1 MAPGAATALRTLHF
15 LDEKIWFPPLEEAD
29 EEGLLA
35 AGGDLS
41 AERLIYAYRHGIFPW
56 YEGQV
61 PLWWSPD
68 PRFVLF
74 PSELCISKSMKQVLK
89 KQLFHVTRDQA
100 FSQVIKRCAAV
111 PRPGQNG
118 TWITEAVVKGYHDLH
133 KLGHAHSYEAW
144 QGSCLV
150 GGFYGVRLGQVFFG
164 ESMFSDASNASKAAF
179 ITAVEGMKADGL
191 RLIDCQVHTTH
202 LESLGARFLSRQY
215 FVDLLR
221 QWAV

>member
-1 MAPGAATALRTLHF
+1 MRTLHF

-41 AERLIYAYRHGIFPW
+41 AQRLLFAYRHGIFPW

-61 PLWWSPD
+61 PLWWTPD

-74 PSELCISKSMKQVLK
+74 PPDLCISKSMKQVLR
-89 KQLFHVTRDQA
+89 KQCFQITQNQA
-100 FSQVIKRCAAV
+100 FGQVIKRCANAQ
-111 PRPGQNG
+111 RPGQHG

-133 KLGHAHSYEAW
+133 LMGHAHSYEAW
-144 QGSCLV
+144 QNNRLV

-164 ESMFSDASNASKAAF
+164 ESMFSEVSNASKTAF
-179 ITAVEGMKADGL
+179 ITAVTSMKADGL

-202 LESLGARFLSRQY
+202 LESLGARFVPRRQ
-215 FVDLLR
+215 FVQLLQ
-221 QWAV
+221 QWVA